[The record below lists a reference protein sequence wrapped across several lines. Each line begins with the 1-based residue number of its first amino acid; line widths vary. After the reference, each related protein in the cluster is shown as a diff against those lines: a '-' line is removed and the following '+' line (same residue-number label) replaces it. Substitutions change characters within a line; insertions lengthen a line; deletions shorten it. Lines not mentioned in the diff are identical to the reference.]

1 MSSERDGELI
11 ARAAAERGVSPEL
24 LRQLLNLEREIP
36 EVSAWGARTLLVRRI
51 AETLDAASR
60 QEAGQ

>member
-1 MSSERDGELI
+1 MSSERDAELI
-11 ARAAAERGVSPEL
+11 ARAAAEREVSPEL
-24 LRQLLNLEREIP
+24 LRELLRLEREIP
-36 EVSAWGARTLLVRRI
+36 EISAWGARTLLARRI